1 MSESTA
7 GGEWLTVAQAANR
20 LGVSPRAVQ
29 KRCANGTLAA
39 RRVST
44 PAGDRW
50 EVEAANLDA
59 SRTRAGEPI
68 GREPREPDA
77 SLDGVSRLEPCAP
90 VANLDA
96 NPRAIG
102 REPDANEPT
111 REAELREEVK
121 FLRSLLEARD
131 RDAAELRAALR
142 EALRLA
148 PKQLPTGA
156 SDGAQDVPT
165 AQDTVT
171 TQEGS
176 TGAQKATETA
186 NPRREAQAALT
197 TNASQSSAAAKQNAQ
212 RQKMKPWQR
221 AIMRVIGA
229 R

>member
-1 MSESTA
+1 MSKSNAEY
-7 GGEWLTVAQAANR
+7 LTVAQAAAR

-50 EVEAANLDA
+50 EVQDANLDA
-59 SRTRAGEPI
+59 SRTRTREPM
-68 GREPREPDA
+68 GREPEREPDAVSRSEPREPTREQ
-77 SLDGVSRLEPCAP
+77 G
-90 VANLDA
+90 ANLDA
-96 NPRAIG
+96 NSRTIG

-111 REAELREEVK
+111 RETELREEVK

-148 PKQLPTGA
+148 PKQLTEGGVEA
-156 SDGAQDVPT
+156 AQDVPT
-165 AQDTVT
+165 AQDTIT
-171 TQEGS
+171 TTVASGDAVRS
-176 TGAQKATETA
+176 TQ
-186 NPRREAQAALT
+186 RE
-197 TNASQSSAAAKQNAQ
+197 
-212 RQKMKPWQR
+212 KMKPWQR
-221 AIMRVIGA
+221 AVMRIIGA